1 MSNNID
7 LKKGL
12 DIPIK
17 GSAKPVVS
25 KTVIPDTVAIVPDD
39 FKGFTPRLL
48 VKEGDRVLAGS
59 PVLADKKRPEILITS
74 PVSGTVKEIVRGDKR
89 KLLEVRIGTDSV
101 QEYVDFGCRRPESLS
116 ADEVRTA
123 LLQSGLWAA
132 IIQRP
137 YGILADPALKPKAI
151 FISAFSTAPL
161 APDTEFVLGDEFAA
175 VQAGVNALSKL
186 TDGGVHVSLK
196 SDNYASTPF
205 HKLENAI
212 LHTFSGPHPAGNVGV
227 QISHIAPIQK
237 DETVWTVSL
246 LMAAA
251 IGRLFLK
258 GKTSY
263 AMFLMKAIQDV
274 AMKEKNE
281 SVAFIMMNVKG
292 TDLLNIDHLNER
304 KDEIEEIRPVYK
316 KLGMEMKPFQNVKY
330 YYPYSK
336 DFTAYTYEKEKNIK
350 NRMEAGKAFQFK
362 YLFETEE
369 DKECLD
375 LLFANIDDPNETIES
390 IINYIISNGQGFKNV
405 ATWEDF
411 KNALYAQTQAG
422 KAKTQGG
429 DSISVMSWRK
439 FYRLFNKSYL
449 KCQQMFTNQLGK
461 SVRLRDQVEQIS
473 KNDVMVID
481 VAKLDEESQGFV
493 FGDVMRAVYNLK
505 LGSSMRPDE
514 DIPDRIIIF
523 IDELNKYASND
534 VPKSSPIL
542 RQLLDITERGR
553 SLGIV
558 LFGAEQFVSDIHKR
572 VKGNCATQAFGRTN
586 AIEITKEDFRFVPS
600 VYKTMLTRLK
610 QGEYIIQNPVFRSM
624 LNIKFPKPIYK
635 YYE

>member
-1 MSNNID
+1 METIGKIIATEKQPSTIEEFTFWTKKD
-7 LKKGL
+7 LKLKPF
-12 DIPIK
+12 DVVVVDHIK
-17 GSAKPVVS
+17 DANGESS
-25 KTVIPDTVAIVPDD
+25 KT
-39 FKGFTPRLL
+39 
-48 VKEGDRVLAGS
+48 
-59 PVLADKKRPEILITS
+59 
-74 PVSGTVKEIVRGDKR
+74 
-89 KLLEVRIGTDSV
+89 
-101 QEYVDFGCRRPESLS
+101 FGVVE
-116 ADEVRTA
+116 E
-123 LLQSGLWAA
+123 
-132 IIQRP
+132 
-137 YGILADPALKPKAI
+137 
-151 FISAFSTAPL
+151 
-161 APDTEFVLGDEFAA
+161 
-175 VQAGVNALSKL
+175 
-186 TDGGVHVSLK
+186 
-196 SDNYASTPF
+196 
-205 HKLENAI
+205 
-212 LHTFSGPHPAGNVGV
+212 
-227 QISHIAPIQK
+227 ISHITDSPSALAGYISSDFGDINSEAYTERIGMNYVKCKVVGNDKGIYIPVQEGRKVFLASEEQIMEALGLK
-237 DETVWTVSL
+237 DVKNPLPAGYIEMYDGANKQTLPVHFNSHFL
-246 LMAAA
+246 
-251 IGRLFLK
+251 IGPEGAHLNIAGISGLAS
-258 GKTSY
+258 KTSY

-274 AMKEKNE
+274 AMKEKKE

-304 KDEIEEIRPVYK
+304 KDEIEEIRPVYE
-316 KLGMEMKPFQNVKY
+316 KLGLDMKPFQNVKY

-336 DFTAYTYEKEKNIK
+336 DFTAYTYEKENTIK

-362 YLFETEE
+362 YLFETDE

-390 IINYIISNGQGFKNV
+390 IINYIISNGQGFKGV

-411 KNALYAQTQAG
+411 KNALYTQTQAG
-422 KAKTQGG
+422 KTKAQGG

-439 FYRLFNKSYL
+439 FYRLFNKSYQ

-514 DIPDRIIIF
+514 EIPDRIIIF

>member
-1 MSNNID
+1 METIGKIIATEKQPSTIEEFTFWTKKD
-7 LKKGL
+7 LKLKPF
-12 DIPIK
+12 DVVVVDHIK
-17 GSAKPVVS
+17 DANGDPS
-25 KTVIPDTVAIVPDD
+25 KT
-39 FKGFTPRLL
+39 
-48 VKEGDRVLAGS
+48 
-59 PVLADKKRPEILITS
+59 
-74 PVSGTVKEIVRGDKR
+74 
-89 KLLEVRIGTDSV
+89 
-101 QEYVDFGCRRPESLS
+101 FGVVE
-116 ADEVRTA
+116 E
-123 LLQSGLWAA
+123 
-132 IIQRP
+132 
-137 YGILADPALKPKAI
+137 
-151 FISAFSTAPL
+151 
-161 APDTEFVLGDEFAA
+161 
-175 VQAGVNALSKL
+175 
-186 TDGGVHVSLK
+186 
-196 SDNYASTPF
+196 
-205 HKLENAI
+205 
-212 LHTFSGPHPAGNVGV
+212 
-227 QISHIAPIQK
+227 ISHITDSPSALAGYISSDFGDINSDAYTERIGMNYVKCKVVGNDKGIYIPVQEGRKVFLANEEQIMEALGLK
-237 DETVWTVSL
+237 DVKNPLPAGYIEMYDGDNKQTLPVHFNSHFL
-246 LMAAA
+246 
-251 IGRLFLK
+251 IGPEGAHLNIAGISGLAS
-258 GKTSY
+258 KTSY

-274 AMKEKNE
+274 AMREKKE

-304 KDEIEEIRPVYK
+304 KDEIEEIRPVYE

-350 NRMEAGKAFQFK
+350 NRMEASKAFQFK
-362 YLFETEE
+362 YLFETDE

-514 DIPDRIIIF
+514 EIPDRIIIF